1 MEEAVAV
8 AVAVA
13 EAGPKMRRSSPVGM
27 SSLVRKSSPVRKGS
41 PVRKTVVAMVEAVE
55 DLDMCCTP
63 RCP

>member
-8 AVAVA
+8 A
-13 EAGPKMRRSSPVGM
+13 ETGPKMWRS
-27 SSLVRKSSPVRKGS
+27 L
-41 PVRKTVVAMVEAVE
+41 PVRKTVVAMVKAAE